1 MVFFPFYPESPT
13 TASVSSLQPPP
24 TVDYLENGQICINC
38 SFSGPLVKECVV
50 IIHSTHNNRE
60 KKLKVFSIETSIAYH
75 CQRLTIDKNEYRV
88 AVFGLLSNGLE
99 RVPVVKTF
107 IRRKDFSTTPSGQ
120 FKLKVHIRV
129 NMSIIVRLVS
139 SNKKYIFE

>member
-1 MVFFPFYPESPT
+1 MLELISLMVFFSFYPESPT

-38 SFSGPLVKECVV
+38 SFSGPLVKKCVV

-60 KKLKVFSIETSIAYH
+60 KKLKVFSIERSIAYR
-75 CQRLTIDKNEYRV
+75 CQRLEVAEDEYHV

-99 RVPVVKTF
+99 NVPAVKT
-107 IRRKDFSTTPSGQ
+107 I
-120 FKLKVHIRV
+120 IRV
-129 NMSIIVRLVS
+129 QEIPTTGQCSVLIYAAIKDYRLRQTCC
-139 SNKKYIFE
+139 